1 MENSTRASKESGSM
15 NTGDLIF
22 SLACLFIYF
31 TAVLTVFLYENNE
44 NNEQVNNPNLE
55 NPNSEVDAVKVQ
67 NDPGFDGFYQFIQH
81 IP

>member
-15 NTGDLIF
+15 DTGDLIF

-31 TAVLTVFLYENNE
+31 TAVLAVFLYESNE

-55 NPNSEVDAVKVQ
+55 ILNSEVDAVKVQ
-67 NDPGFDGFYQFIQH
+67 NDPGFDVFINSYNI